1 MTSISASGN
10 DRRETFLR
18 PFFYPAGEGGR
29 SCHSENG
36 LKEQGVASL
45 PRMAVDAMTLREK
58 SPAAVLS
65 FAAGLSGNATTSL
78 TPYRSKV
85 LLWFVLLSYSF
96 FHQ

>member
-1 MTSISASGN
+1 
-10 DRRETFLR
+10 
-18 PFFYPAGEGGR
+18 
-29 SCHSENG
+29 
-36 LKEQGVASL
+36 
-45 PRMAVDAMTLREK
+45 MAVDAMTLREK